1 MFLSSMT
8 PLFYLLLSIYF
19 QVLGSIPLFIGGLI
33 HSPVTPFEDSHTSFE
48 TSLVVARVLRSAL
61 ILGFSFAF
69 VVVGSS
75 GLAKLTI
82 DVLLLLAI
90 LNLLILREEFVK
102 YLPEIKRVLSIL
114 AALLVV
120 VASVLYVLVG

>member
-1 MFLSSMT
+1 MCVLVIDDSALLPPPQHLPPGAWIDSSLHRR
-8 PLFYLLLSIYF
+8 P
-19 QVLGSIPLFIGGLI
+19 
-33 HSPVTPFEDSHTSFE
+33 HEDSHTSFE

-61 ILGFSFAF
+61 FLGFSFAF